1 MEPPAVRPPCS
12 GSATPT
18 PRSFSSTISPTSRR
32 PTGGSDRTGDD
43 FVRAEGRGD
52 RGLVVHP
59 VGKAQERWQGLRG
72 HCQGCQKTGRVE
84 GLEREEGCVEILTG
98 QSLLDGV
105 NHLRAGQVILGPRNV
120 EPQPAG
126 PKCLRHLG
134 PFHKHDLVP
143 PQGQAPA
150 DVGTDGARADRQDT
164 QGPAPSNPLTTPAT
178 THWSLV
184 GAAKPDEASQ
194 TRARE
199 ALEELCRA
207 YWYPLY
213 AFVRSRG
220 YSAVDAQDLTQAFF
234 ARIIEAGG
242 FASADRE
249 RGRFR
254 SYLLGAMKHF
264 LANEWH
270 RAQTQKRG
278 GRCNSS
284 NGMRSIRRPDTP
296 EHRSSRII
304 RNSSS
309 IANGRWR
316 PLPGPA
322 SPARRN
328 GEGRQERTVRR
339 AQGQPHRGR
348 RVAPGGNRGA
358 TGMSEGAVK
367 VAVHRL
373 RQRYRKLLRA
383 AIAETVSNEADL
395 DDEMRYLVAVL
406 RRR

>member
-1 MEPPAVRPPCS
+1 MKD
-12 GSATPT
+12 TPI
-18 PRSFSSTISPTSRR
+18 P
-32 PTGGSDRTGDD
+32 
-43 FVRAEGRGD
+43 
-52 RGLVVHP
+52 
-59 VGKAQERWQGLRG
+59 
-72 HCQGCQKTGRVE
+72 
-84 GLEREEGCVEILTG
+84 
-98 QSLLDGV
+98 
-105 NHLRAGQVILGPRNV
+105 GPR
-120 EPQPAG
+120 Q
-126 PKCLRHLG
+126 
-134 PFHKHDLVP
+134 F
-143 PQGQAPA
+143 
-150 DVGTDGARADRQDT
+150 
-164 QGPAPSNPLTTPAT
+164 AT

-194 TRARE
+194 TRVRE

-234 ARIIEAGG
+234 ARIIETGG

-264 LANEWH
+264 LTNQWH

-278 GRCNSS
+278 GQVQF
-284 NGMRSIRRPDTP
+284 IEWDALDP
-296 EHRSSRII
+296 EARYAGAWEQSDNPEYLFDREWALQT
-304 RNSSS
+304 
-309 IANGRWR
+309 IAGALQTLREEMANAGKSDQFDA
-316 PLPGPA
+316 LKGSLTGQNE
-322 SPARRN
+322 SPRDQIA
-328 GEGRQERTVRR
+328 
-339 AQGQPHRGR
+339 AQLD
-348 RVAPGGNRGA
+348 
-358 TGMSEGAVK
+358 MSEGAVK

-395 DDEMRYLVAVL
+395 NDEMRYLVAVL